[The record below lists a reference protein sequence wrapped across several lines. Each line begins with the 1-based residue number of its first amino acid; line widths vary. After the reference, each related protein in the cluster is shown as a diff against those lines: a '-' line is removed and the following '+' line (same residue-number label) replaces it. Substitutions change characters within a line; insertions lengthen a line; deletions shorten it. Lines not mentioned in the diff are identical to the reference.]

1 MQRPVCTR
9 RGGHLEFAR
18 RLRRPWQVSGPGT
31 LRPSETN
38 RRSALRVPEG
48 TGVETWEHPI
58 NPARLSGNRPM
69 ATFITLVHGTWA
81 RRAKWIQPDS
91 ALARYLSDN
100 VAGPVHV
107 TTPPFTW
114 SGSNR
119 LSARLK
125 AAENLRRHLLDQV
138 RDHPNDAHY
147 VIGHSHGGSVAA
159 YAIQDCEDL
168 RVRVRLICLSTPFL
182 QLELNALSG
191 STALSFF
198 FLTGGSHHCPQR
210 FTVDQGLLL
219 GRLRRLRY
227 RTLDN
232 QSRCDA
238 SQGGSGGQTDRQGW
252 RKRP

>member
-191 STALSFF
+191 STRRKLSTLQL
-198 FLTGGSHHCPQR
+198 FLFLSYWWQSP
-210 FTVDQGLLL
+210 LSPAI
-219 GRLRRLRY
+219 Y
-227 RTLDN
+227 R
-232 QSRCDA
+232 
-238 SQGGSGGQTDRQGW
+238 GSGPSPWPPASPALPYSGQPEPVRCFAGRIGW
-252 RKRP
+252 PN